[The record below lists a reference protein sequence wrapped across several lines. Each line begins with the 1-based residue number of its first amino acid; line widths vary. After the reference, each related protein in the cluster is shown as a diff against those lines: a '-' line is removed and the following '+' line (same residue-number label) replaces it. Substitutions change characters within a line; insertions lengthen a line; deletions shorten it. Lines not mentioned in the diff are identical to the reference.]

1 MSPLFSFLDQC
12 SLSPS
17 GFHLTWEPTTRRG
30 RKQTDFALIQS
41 PCRTFQRRN
50 QSGSCPTQDPCHRY
64 LTANP
69 DNRKYR
75 SSTCQSLHSQ
85 STLHLVTK
93 ARGRQVNC
101 ICVAPCVHSAHVLL
115 FSFSTGMQS
124 LLEEITANPGL
135 MEGLL
140 WGPYVDTLLN
150 CLGQNPDLAAKV
162 TAGSI
167 YWSKST
173 VIRLLKHFW
182 NELHVKWIHAFKCW

>member
-75 SSTCQSLHSQ
+75 SSTCQSLYSQ

-93 ARGRQVNC
+93 AQGRQVNC
-101 ICVAPCVHSAHVLL
+101 ICVAPCVHSAPVLFL
-115 FSFSTGMQS
+115 HRYAVTARGDHSQPRTHGGPAMGAVRRHAPELPRPEPRPSCKGDCRKH
-124 LLEEITANPGL
+124 LLE
-135 MEGLL
+135 
-140 WGPYVDTLLN
+140 
-150 CLGQNPDLAAKV
+150 
-162 TAGSI
+162 
-167 YWSKST
+167 
-173 VIRLLKHFW
+173 
-182 NELHVKWIHAFKCW
+182 